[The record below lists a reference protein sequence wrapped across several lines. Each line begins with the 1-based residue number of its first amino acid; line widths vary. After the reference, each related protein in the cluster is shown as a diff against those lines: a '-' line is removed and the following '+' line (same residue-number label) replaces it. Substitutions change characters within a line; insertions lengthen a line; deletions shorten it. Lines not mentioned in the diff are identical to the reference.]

1 MTRSKFLLRDGLLYG
16 FVLDGHSG
24 YAAAGAD
31 IVCAAVSSAA
41 YLTVNT
47 ITAMSADDLRATVS
61 DGYMV
66 LRLGRAQAVRCQ
78 AVLAG
83 FYQHMRQL
91 QRQFPDEIRV
101 TLWRC
106 KRHAENQHPALRS

>member
-1 MTRSKFLLRDGLLYG
+1 MTRSKFLLRDGTFYG

-47 ITAMSADDLRATVS
+47 ITAMAAGEARVAVDD
-61 DGYMV
+61 GHMV
-66 LRLGRAQAVRCQ
+66 LRLRHAQAAACQ
-78 AVLAG
+78 ALLVG
-83 FYQHMRQL
+83 FYRHMRQL
-91 QRQFPDEIRV
+91 ERQYPDQIHV

-106 KRHAENQHPALRS
+106 KRHAENRYPAVRP